1 MAISEN
7 RKPNMLMF
15 YKKTKTTAVAVPLS
29 IPSNILEIIETKC
42 PGDSRS
48 AKIVGCLKEN
58 LRAKGLLKDD

>member
-7 RKPNMLMF
+7 RKPNMSMF